1 MMTQTISRCG
11 ATVAPAGCCAP
22 VPMKCTLILFV
33 NGQKP
38 TVIAPYIPIPEMRSE
53 LYVWTEK
60 GEVHFTEDAAWDHY
74 CEYDEWPRKYYY
86 GEDPNKSDVKVE
98 LTQFDAFPPGD
109 EWEW

>member
-1 MMTQTISRCG
+1 
-11 ATVAPAGCCAP
+11 
-22 VPMKCTLILFV
+22 MKCTLILFV

-86 GEDPNKSDVKVE
+86 GEGPNQVNVDPPP
-98 LTQFDAFPPGD
+98 FDGYTDGD
-109 EWEW
+109 DDWDW